1 MEQFWKLLIGLA
13 VAAFPLVIKGA
24 ASAVSPRVK
33 HMRRLGEV
41 LEIYDKMDDGRAKEA
56 LDEVVHR
63 HLVEV
68 RTRYLIPFRKEEPG
82 KLGYVAI
89 IAGFALYFG
98 GLIGYASTNGEDGST
113 IQLVF
118 SLMFVAGLF
127 SLVLGAWR
135 GVAQRKENVLKES
148 RDLLGVDEDGNWT
161 SSSAPAREI
170 KRVRLRHRGNSIRR
184 ERRRRQ
190 SGR

>member
-1 MEQFWKLLIGLA
+1 MEQFWTLLIGLA
-13 VAAFPLVIKGA
+13 VAAVPFVIKGA

-82 KLGYVAI
+82 KLGHIAI
-89 IAGFALYFG
+89 IAGLTLYLV
-98 GLIGYASTNGEDGST
+98 GLLGFTITNGEDGSR

-118 SLMFVAGLF
+118 ALMFVAGFFFLG
-127 SLVLGAWR
+127 LGAWR
-135 GVAQRKENVLKES
+135 AVARRRENVLKES

-170 KRVRLRHRGNSIRR
+170 KRVRLRDRGKSIRR